1 MEFGA
6 KLLSI
11 IMKLICNNIS
21 ENNFVIELLAALI
34 DAETGKSIDTI
45 KKFIYNEKSKL
56 TNIISKEKLKSANI
70 CDMHIDYV
78 IEEIQVIFSNCVITE
93 KVLRQCGYNP
103 IMLYEYLREEYRKL
117 KKNDI
122 EYESDIERG
131 LYIVAQEFTKL
142 IQESD
147 TFERN
152 LLIQISNSV
161 DENQKELQILSNYM
175 VDNFE
180 KMDSYNQCILEM
192 LKMILEQKRSN
203 ELSFKNNRKQ
213 DYIDNW
219 NGRMFLHM
227 ENEENPVTL
236 ANAFIIPDFRL
247 YRPIKGM
254 QFSTDDNLEEIIA
267 KFVHYDK
274 TSILFVVGAPGIGK
288 SSITAWIANNYKSNE
303 NVCVLRFRDWE
314 YEEISNGILKAI
326 YNMFACKK
334 SDLEGKILILDGFD
348 EMKTLNIRDKLL
360 MDFMVD
366 IKDLLN
372 FKCIITSRSA
382 YINLDD
388 YENIIELKNFDI
400 EKADFF
406 CKTITGKGLNNKKK
420 IEKNLDVLGI
430 PVILY
435 MAIMSNIDVCQNL
448 NKSELY
454 NRIFAE
460 KGGIFDKF
468 FDGEKGYSSGTQI
481 LRAPKNIR
489 KYLEF
494 MNIIAFTMY
503 EKNTLVL
510 SDGEYQ
516 VPKLSYHER
525 KTSILEFPIRHLF
538 ETSSSNIEFIHKS
551 IYDYFVSEYIFKKIM
566 EKLNTE
572 GTKENNLAG
581 VFGNLFKGN
590 NLSYEILDFLKYKIM
605 KSTLQKEFVI
615 VSNAFYIMLRDGM
628 SFYSNDQCKNI
639 IEVELD
645 IFANMLEI
653 LHLGNAV
660 NLQYK
665 TEIGKFLYWN
675 INRKLN
681 LRELDLSNMDL
692 KRINI
697 SGANMS
703 VLNLSGS
710 DLREANMSG
719 AKMSFTILKNADL
732 RRADL
737 SHVTMVGAKLEGS
750 KLAGANLSS
759 AIMVSQSLIDIN
771 LRGADLRGSDLERA
785 NLGGADLRGANLKG
799 AKLRDANVGGALI
812 DESQICH
819 LTQALNI
826 EFVRIYI
833 MRTDTIIDYGE
844 YCRRYLIREE

>member
-1 MEFGA
+1 
-6 KLLSI
+6 
-11 IMKLICNNIS
+11 
-21 ENNFVIELLAALI
+21 
-34 DAETGKSIDTI
+34 
-45 KKFIYNEKSKL
+45 
-56 TNIISKEKLKSANI
+56 
-70 CDMHIDYV
+70 MHW
-78 IEEIQVIFSNCVITE
+78 
-93 KVLRQCGYNP
+93 
-103 IMLYEYLREEYRKL
+103 
-117 KKNDI
+117 
-122 EYESDIERG
+122 
-131 LYIVAQEFTKL
+131 
-142 IQESD
+142 
-147 TFERN
+147 N
-152 LLIQISNSV
+152 LLFQVS
-161 DENQKELQILSNYM
+161 
-175 VDNFE
+175 
-180 KMDSYNQCILEM
+180 
-192 LKMILEQKRSN
+192 
-203 ELSFKNNRKQ
+203 
-213 DYIDNW
+213 
-219 NGRMFLHM
+219 
-227 ENEENPVTL
+227 
-236 ANAFIIPDFRL
+236 
-247 YRPIKGM
+247 
-254 QFSTDDNLEEIIA
+254 
-267 KFVHYDK
+267 
-274 TSILFVVGAPGIGK
+274 
-288 SSITAWIANNYKSNE
+288 
-303 NVCVLRFRDWE
+303 
-314 YEEISNGILKAI
+314 
-326 YNMFACKK
+326 
-334 SDLEGKILILDGFD
+334 
-348 EMKTLNIRDKLL
+348 
-360 MDFMVD
+360 
-366 IKDLLN
+366 
-372 FKCIITSRSA
+372 
-382 YINLDD
+382 
-388 YENIIELKNFDI
+388 KNFDI

-566 EKLNTE
+566 EELNTE

-605 KSTLQKEFVI
+605 KSMLQKEFVI

-628 SFYSNDQCKNI
+628 SFYSNNQCKNI

-703 VLNLSGS
+703 VLNLSGC